1 MIRETLLHLVCP
13 RGSRRVHIPLLD
25 QYNNDYLLTIIDL
38 ADNLTRGIIKK
49 SQELIQRIIDDIV
62 KCKDMYFD
70 AMLRKFKDSDALKVG
85 GFFIV
90 SGILRTHEMYNLY
103 FNNNVLDR
111 IFEVDGRIGKYPKIS
126 PDGIKEKLTAVMD
139 DERFDKISHRE
150 AMQMIRDQID
160 RNNKV
165 DRYSVDLFNHFE
177 TVYTQIFAKSMQ
189 ECQEKYNRLMN
200 KLSQHKDS
208 VGLLVDP
215 IPLAT
220 PLSQVVTSD
229 QTVQGLR
236 EEIRRL
242 QQTIHELESRAPPLP
257 TPSLSVSSVD
267 SQTMALENSR
277 EECKDLTHRLQGAE
291 EEGKRLAMGMD
302 ALRADRD
309 RLETE
314 CQSLKHTLSKQSK
327 SIKTANSQRDSLQLR
342 LDGINKDIGQ
352 WKEEILGMKTII
364 EEKNEEIA
372 RLNEEIERVHSQ
384 MKRLEAEN
392 TSLLKEKERLLDNLD
407 NEVKRVMEDR
417 LDDVR
422 VEYEA
427 KISDMATRSHIEET
441 KLSKEIKSLKEEIRQ
456 NEDYYSNLMHKLQV
470 NSKRERANEIRNGDK
485 VREACKLHSDNFK
498 TEMMPWQFIN
508 TTAMCALTGHNNRY
522 VLGYEEDQHYKI
534 GIFDGENLEDFDKGY
549 SCVLREQLP
558 GPVLDVC
565 ALGKDKYAAIFSG
578 ENSSGT
584 LLIGL
589 GDSVSSVPVKFKSDY
604 MSGRKSSNPTSNSKI
619 LHWYNN
625 CIYFLESSQ
634 RVAKLTEKLT
644 KWTTEYLASS
654 QKTLQEM
661 TIADG
666 VIYMISKTHL
676 SRMEVSTGMEKTKD
690 VCDSDF
696 VLSILHVSGDL
707 VFCAASCFDKATR
720 PKDQLVSVR
729 IFVYTTDLVPI
740 SDILSEDFSDHVR
753 YLHLV
758 RGAGKNSTLIAI
770 EGSDRPKIRF
780 FSLDTK
786 HSLTLVVNNDNIYK
800 GIVNGMLM
808 LDDRIVLYGQKRLSR
823 IDNENLPNFRYLKFI

>member
-1 MIRETLLHLVCP
+1 MENRCNKSGRDAGRQIYDQKKFIFHLSINCP
-13 RGSRRVHIPLLD
+13 RGVGWEEKNEKLGRRFTAFIGCLKNKLQDEVKAVKEKAIHYLKHIEKIVD
-25 QYNNDYLLTIIDL
+25 EKSANDEDFSAIQSFAQYLTDNGVNLEAFQLSTFPALYQIYAPTDKTSSSQK
-38 ADNLTRGIIKK
+38 ADRMK
-49 SQELIQRIIDDIV
+49 E
-62 KCKDMYFD
+62 
-70 AMLRKFKDSDALKVG
+70 
-85 GFFIV
+85 
-90 SGILRTHEMYNLY
+90 YNL
-103 FNNNVLDR
+103 VQR
-111 IFEVDGRIGKYPKIS
+111 
-126 PDGIKEKLTAVMD
+126 M
-139 DERFDKISHRE
+139 
-150 AMQMIRDQID
+150 
-160 RNNKV
+160 
-165 DRYSVDLFNHFE
+165 
-177 TVYTQIFAKSMQ
+177 KSS
-189 ECQEKYNRLMN
+189 YNRFFESLIELLYKLLSKDKTLNIDFSRISNLLGEINWLMN

-314 CQSLKHTLSKQSK
+314 CQSLRHTLSKQSK

-384 MKRLEAEN
+384 MKRLETEN

-498 TEMMPWQFIN
+498 TDMMPWQFIN
-508 TTAMCALTGHNNRY
+508 TTAMCALNGHNNRY

-604 MSGRKSSNPTSNSKI
+604 ISGRKSSNPTSNSKI

-625 CIYFLESSQ
+625 CIYFLESMQ

-696 VLSILHVSGDL
+696 VLSTLHVSGDL

-758 RGAGKNSTLIAI
+758 RGTGKNSTLIAI

-808 LDDRIVLYGQKRLSR
+808 LEDRIVLYGQKRLSR